1 MSVDRLCDCGAV
13 IPAYVL
19 GCKTCGKT
27 YRVRDEYLVGKDIL
41 PEPPVEMW
49 ARDLEL
55 SKSKK
60 RKIWRR
66 RKINKASKE
75 INPFQADLIDHL
87 APNPNK
93 NSYNIF
99 VGFFL
104 VVILLLVPYF
114 STQLISDPRVLPYI
128 ILALTTLVTIQAI
141 RKPVFYRNLL
151 LIPNLVFSKNE
162 FYRLVTSGFS
172 HVNGTHLLLNG
183 IAIFC
188 FGPPLMQFLIEVY
201 GELAPIQFIVF
212 YLVSICFADFP
223 DLIRHRNN
231 AEYSSV
237 GASGATSAIVAA
249 AAVADPGL
257 QITFLLVPTAGDAPS
272 IPGIVYAVG
281 FLLISLFFSFKRQ
294 SGVAHLAHATGTIFG
309 FLAVA
314 LISTQ
319 FQLNL
324 YGKLVEG
331 IQNGDLTS
339 VSQTYTRNDSMLI
352 QLNARGSDVWSKSS
366 LDTWQEWGAKTI
378 YSSQNCSVVVFQ
390 SKNLAEEMFSD
401 WENVGIEDKYAWN
414 IDDVIVIGPS
424 AESSCIKTSGSV
436 LGVSLTN

>member
-19 GCKTCGKT
+19 GCKTCGRT
-27 YRVRDEYLVGKDIL
+27 YKVRDEYLVGKDIL
-41 PEPPVEMW
+41 SEPPVELW
-49 ARDLEL
+49 ARDLEH
-55 SKSKK
+55 SKTKKGKVWRRKK
-60 RKIWRR
+60 R
-66 RKINKASKE
+66 NKTPKE
-75 INPFQADLIDHL
+75 DYSFQAELIDHL
-87 APNPNK
+87 VPNPNK

-104 VVILLLVPYF
+104 IVILLLVPYF
-114 STQLISDPRVLPYI
+114 STQLISDPRVLPYS
-128 ILALTTLVTIQAI
+128 ILALTTLITIQAI

-162 FYRLVTSGFS
+162 FYRLITSGFS
-172 HVNGTHLLLNG
+172 HINGTHLLLNG

-212 YLVSICFADFP
+212 YFVSICFADFP

-231 AEYSSV
+231 VEYSSV

-257 QITFLLVPTAGDAPS
+257 QITFLLAPTAGDAPS
-272 IPGIVYAVG
+272 IPGIVYAIG
-281 FLLISLFFSFKRQ
+281 FLLISLFFSFRRQ
-294 SGVAHLAHATGTIFG
+294 SGVAHLAHATGTVFG

-314 LISTQ
+314 VISTQ

-331 IQNGDLTS
+331 IKNGDLTS

-352 QLNARGSDVWSKSS
+352 QLNGRGSDVWSKGS

-378 YSSQNCSVVVFQ
+378 YSSQNCSVIIFQ
-390 SKNLAEEMFSD
+390 STSLANEMFSD
-401 WENVGIEDKYAWN
+401 WENVGLEGYYAWN
-414 IDDVIVIGPS
+414 IDDVIVIGPN
-424 AESSCIKTSGSV
+424 AESSCIKTSARV
-436 LGVSLTN
+436 LGVTLTN